1 MLSPKNSPLGELLSQ
16 YVYLRIVR
24 LDNVDIGL
32 FDYDRNNAIYF
43 FAMNADEQIYLRYGG
58 RDSASADTYLN
69 VDSLRV
75 ALRHGLDLHQRY
87 RKGELAKTV
96 RPKAMS
102 AREIPLLVK
111 RTYASGNCVEC
122 HLIGDFQNLEREA
135 NGTLD
140 KVTHLYRSPDI
151 KTIGL
156 HLDVPKGLVLAEAKG
171 AAESAGLRAGDRI
184 TLLNDVPVY
193 SFGDLQHA
201 YDKVNRKATEV
212 KLTADRAG
220 QSVAATVALPPR
232 WWWTDLRFRQSSVD
246 PRIYFEDRP
255 MTAEARTKLG
265 LKANGFASEV
275 KHVPDFARVMKVHEL
290 KVGDVIYAV
299 DGVETDDIAHT
310 AELYLK
316 VKKNVGDT
324 VKLSVL
330 RDGKKLEMSLKST
343 RMSFRK

>member
-1 MLSPKNSPLGELLSQ
+1 VLSPKNSPLGQLLDK
-16 YVYLRIVR
+16 YVFLRIVR

-32 FDYDRNNAIYF
+32 FEYDRNNAIYF

-58 RDSASADTYLN
+58 RDSQSADTYLD
-69 VDSLRV
+69 VDSLQI
-75 ALRHGLDLHQRY
+75 ALRQGLDLHARY
-87 RKGELAKTV
+87 NKGELAKTQ

-102 AREIPLLVK
+102 GRDIPLLVK

-135 NGTLD
+135 KGTLD

-156 HLDVPKGLVLAEAKG
+156 HLDVPKGLVLKETKT
-171 AAESAGLRAGDRI
+171 AAASAGLQPGDRL
-184 TLLNDVPVY
+184 THLNGAAIWT
-193 SFGDLQHA
+193 FGDLQHA
-201 YDKVNRKATEV
+201 YDKVNRKATEM
-212 KLTADRAG
+212 KLTADRGG
-220 QSVAATVALPPR
+220 QAVDATIALPAR
-232 WWWTDLRFRQSSVD
+232 WWVTDLRFRQSSVD
-246 PRIYFEDRP
+246 PRLYFEDRP
-255 MTAEARTKLG
+255 LTPEARTKLG
-265 LKANGFASEV
+265 LKPNGFASEV
-275 KHVPDFARVMKVHEL
+275 KHVPDFARVMKVHQL
-290 KVGDVIYAV
+290 KVGDVIYAI

-330 RDGKKLEMSLKST
+330 RGGQKLEMSLTST

>member
-1 MLSPKNSPLGELLSQ
+1 VLSPKNSPLGELLSQ
-16 YVYLRIVR
+16 YVFLRIVR

-58 RDSASADTYLN
+58 RDSVSADTYLN
-69 VDSLRV
+69 VDSMQV
-75 ALRHGLDLHQRY
+75 ALRQGLDLHQRY
-87 RKGELAKTV
+87 LKGDLAKTQ

-102 AREIPLLVK
+102 PREIPLLVK

-122 HLIGDFQNLEREA
+122 HLIGDFQNLEREEK
-135 NGTLD
+135 GTLD
-140 KVTHLYRSPDI
+140 KLTHLYRSPDI

-156 HLDVPKGLVLAEAKG
+156 HLDVPKGLVLAEVKG
-171 AAESAGLRAGDRI
+171 ASEAAGLRAGDRL
-184 TLLNDVPVY
+184 THLNGAAVWT
-193 SFGDLQHA
+193 FGDLQYA
-201 YDKVNRKATEV
+201 YDKVNRKAKELQ
-212 KLTADRAG
+212 LTADRAG
-220 QSVAATVALPPR
+220 QKVDATIALPPR

-246 PRIYFEDRP
+246 PRLYFEDRP
-255 MTAEARTKLG
+255 LTAEARVKLG
-265 LKANGFASEV
+265 LKPTGFASEV

-299 DGVETDDIAHT
+299 DGVETDEVAHT

-316 VKKNVGDT
+316 LNKNVGETATLD
-324 VKLSVL
+324 VL
-330 RDGKKLEMSLKST
+330 RDGKKLKMTLKSS

>member
-1 MLSPKNSPLGELLSQ
+1 MVDGN
-16 YVYLRIVR
+16 VVVIVPR
-24 LDNVDIGL
+24 LKIAAVKL
-32 FDYDRNNAIYF
+32 
-43 FAMNADEQIYLRYGG
+43 DEAHPPFEQPAG
-58 RDSASADTYLN
+58 
-69 VDSLRV
+69 
-75 ALRHGLDLHQRY
+75 HQ
-87 RKGELAKTV
+87 
-96 RPKAMS
+96 
-102 AREIPLLVK
+102 
-111 RTYASGNCVEC
+111 
-122 HLIGDFQNLEREA
+122 Q
-135 NGTLD
+135 
-140 KVTHLYRSPDI
+140 
-151 KTIGL
+151 
-156 HLDVPKGLVLAEAKG
+156 
-171 AAESAGLRAGDRI
+171 
-184 TLLNDVPVY
+184 
-193 SFGDLQHA
+193 
-201 YDKVNRKATEV
+201 
-212 KLTADRAG
+212 LTADRAG